1 MDITWVTITEVRPKE
16 VERKILRKV
25 KMGFLKVLK
34 EMYHAIE
41 KLGYKIFLIKKNT
54 ISLLKY
60 DPKKNKN
67 DEHASGLEDE
77 LGDILYTLAC
87 FANAHGINLDN
98 AMEKSIKKVQLRDK
112 NRF

>member
-60 DPKKNKN
+60 DPRKNKN
-67 DEHASGLEDE
+67 DAFIILIGGDE
-77 LGDILYTLAC
+77 KEISDIQSDPR
-87 FANAHGINLDN
+87 IK
-98 AMEKSIKKVQLRDK
+98 KSIT
-112 NRF
+112 